1 MRHIVIGTAGH
12 IDHGKSTL
20 VQALTGI
27 DPDRLKEEKA
37 RGITIDLGFAHC
49 RIGETRIA
57 FVDVPGH
64 ERFVRN
70 MLAGATGID
79 AVLLVVAADESVMPQ
94 TREHFAICRLL
105 DVRAGVIALTKSD
118 AVAAASPTEMREMME
133 MVRADVRDLV
143 AGSFLE
149 HAPIIEVSARTGAG
163 LDALRDAL
171 VQVAASAPTRDVEG
185 PVRLPIDR
193 VFSMKG
199 FGAVVTGTLVSGC
212 LRVDDEVDLLPS
224 GRRVR
229 VRGLQMHGER
239 VREAASGNRVA
250 ANLDDIDTADIT
262 RGDVL
267 VTPEAFALTNVCD
280 VVLDLL
286 SDADARPL
294 THGTR
299 VRVHQGTK
307 EALARVGLVDTSA
320 KPGSRIHARLRLESP
335 MVMTRGDRFVLRAYS
350 PVVTIGGGEVLD
362 PHPPR
367 SALRTAA
374 ARERFNALDQP
385 SADAAALVMLQE
397 RGPEGLPISALTS
410 RLGLRGRAVQATVDR
425 LATAAVRIGDVL
437 VLRSVLAR
445 LSAALVQQ
453 VARHHEAQPD
463 SEGLPREE
471 ARERLAVSARVFE
484 FLVQELVAAGT
495 LTARERLALPTHRV
509 SVPDADAVVLARV
522 EEALLASGLRPPD
535 PGELSLSL
543 KLPAASLDRLIALLV
558 RQKRLVKLGTLVF
571 HPDVLARLREE
582 TRALKADAPA
592 GRAVVNVASFKTRYD
607 VSRKYAIPL
616 LEYLDRERV
625 TRRVGDERV
634 VL

>member
-49 RIGETRIA
+49 QIGDTRIA

-105 DVRAGVIALTKSD
+105 GVGAGMIALTKCD
-118 AVAAASPTEMREMME
+118 AADAETIAIARGEVAELA
-133 MVRADVRDLV
+133 
-143 AGSFLE
+143 AGSFL
-149 HAPIIEVSARTGAG
+149 HGAAIVEVSARTGEG
-163 LDALRDAL
+163 LDALRAAL
-171 VQVAASAPTRDVEG
+171 VGVAAHAPARSTEG
-185 PVRLPIDR
+185 PMRLPIDR
-193 VFSMKG
+193 AFSMKG
-199 FGAVVTGTLVSGC
+199 FGTVVTGTLVSGA
-212 LRVDDEVDLLPS
+212 LHVDDEVDLLPA

-229 VRGLQMHGER
+229 IRGLQVHGAR
-239 VREAASGNRVA
+239 VRDAESGQRVA
-250 ANLDDIDTADIT
+250 ANLDGIDTAEIQ

-267 VTPEAFALTNVCD
+267 ATPD
-280 VVLDLL
+280 VFIQTQVADVEIDLL
-286 SDADARPL
+286 AETKPL

-299 VRVHQGTK
+299 VRVHHGTR
-307 EALARVGLVDTSA
+307 EALARVGVVDTTIP
-320 KPGSRIHARLRLESP
+320 PGTRAHARLRLETP
-335 MVMTRGDRFVLRAYS
+335 LVMTRDDRFVLRAYS
-350 PVVTIGGGEVLD
+350 PMITIAGGRVLD

-367 SALRTAA
+367 TALRTAS
-374 ARERFNALDQP
+374 ARARFTALVP
-385 SADAAALVMLQE
+385 ESSFAAAVLMLE
-397 RGPEGLPISALTS
+397 ESGREGLPVSALTG
-410 RLGLRGRAVQATVDR
+410 RLGLRGEAIDTVMSG
-425 LATAAVRIGDVL
+425 LMKHAARIGDVL
-437 VLRSVLAR
+437 VSTHVLDR
-445 LSAALVQQ
+445 LAMGLMEQ
-453 VARHHEAQPD
+453 VMRHHDAQPD
-463 SEGLPREE
+463 SEGVPREE
-471 ARERLAVSARVFE
+471 VRDRLGVSQRVFDHLVGELIAAGKVTGRERLAVAGHRVVVADADLEGLARIEIAVRAAG
-484 FLVQELVAAGT
+484 LKGPDVGELAGT
-495 LTARERLALPTHRV
+495 LQMPSAAVERLL
-509 SVPDADAVVLARV
+509 
-522 EEALLASGLRPPD
+522 
-535 PGELSLSL
+535 
-543 KLPAASLDRLIALLV
+543 ALLV
-558 RQKRLVKLGTLVF
+558 RQKRLVKLGAMVF
-571 HPDVLARLREE
+571 HPEVLGRLREE

-625 TRRVGDERV
+625 TRRIGDERV